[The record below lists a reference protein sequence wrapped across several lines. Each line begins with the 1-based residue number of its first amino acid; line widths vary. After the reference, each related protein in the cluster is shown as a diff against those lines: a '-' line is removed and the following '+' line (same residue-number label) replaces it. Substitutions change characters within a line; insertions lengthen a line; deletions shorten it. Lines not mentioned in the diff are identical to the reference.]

1 MQDDSANIPIKSI
14 HMNDRIA
21 NPYKIRVLLP
31 EAYDKANSFFHL
43 TYVFS
48 KNSESVT
55 QQKENF
61 LTKK

>member
-1 MQDDSANIPIKSI
+1 
-14 HMNDRIA
+14 MNDRIA